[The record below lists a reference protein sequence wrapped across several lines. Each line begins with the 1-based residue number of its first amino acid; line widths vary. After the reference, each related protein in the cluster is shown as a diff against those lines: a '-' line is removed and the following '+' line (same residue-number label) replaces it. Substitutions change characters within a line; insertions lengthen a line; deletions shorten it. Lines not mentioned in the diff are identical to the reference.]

1 MTPADIIREA
11 EEVRALGT
19 DINPAH
25 LDAAPL
31 VEVLFHGLGDGDIEA
46 PPMLSLLRAIRLDV
60 RMLLAYVESAGE
72 EYGATDQAVTALG
85 RKVDVAIE
93 LLRRIEAARQEDAR

>member
-1 MTPADIIREA
+1 M
-11 EEVRALGT
+11 RALGT
-19 DINPAH
+19 DIHPEH

-31 VEVLFHGLGDGDIEA
+31 VEVLFHALGDGDIEA
-46 PPMLSLLRAIRLDV
+46 PPMMSLLRAIRLDL
-60 RMLLAYVESAGE
+60 RMLLAYVQSAGE

-93 LLRRIEAARQEDAR
+93 LLRRIEAAKQEEDAQ